1 MSFLKRPNESPLRAS
16 LFWASALFLS
26 AGMAVLLHVIHDLL
40 PWHPYI
46 TVGAFMAIAAGE
58 RFLQLDEPR

>member
-1 MSFLKRPNESPLRAS
+1 MSFLKRPNESPVRAS
-16 LFWASALFLS
+16 LFWASAIFMA
-26 AGMAVLLHVIHDLL
+26 AGFAFVLHDTL

-46 TVGAFMAIAAGE
+46 TAGAILALVTGE